1 MPNDVL
7 DDAPIEASRSLHNLP
22 TSEKPTIRILLYT
35 DDPQEIVK
43 GPAADLGLGLM
54 INHLEGHPPAF
65 ANLSITYEPR
75 YTGIG
80 PKANNKINLV
90 LDNADAKGEPF
101 DQVWVFGLHQ
111 VNRQSFSMGV
121 GGGGPESELDKAEI
135 SAFER
140 RMDTGLGVLITGDHA
155 NRQPPDIVPLD
166 LNSTCDDPR
175 RGDQFLGLG
184 RALGRCI
191 PRAGELRDWEG
202 KPTSQPRFSFNTQVV
217 VFGTNVDTQS
227 GFDLD
232 TTPQQLILQTFND
245 KGRPSLNGQPHP
257 LFFYRQGQAI
267 QLFPDHV
274 HEGAVVIPESLSA
287 RWPKKNNVRPQP
299 RVVAYGLDKR
309 NGNLLKLVGA
319 YDGDFVD
326 VGRIVAD
333 STWHHYFNVNLR
345 GFQHP
350 GALFSPTDQ
359 IGQYYRNLAL
369 WLTPRRLR
377 IQMAEV
383 MARWI
388 AQQPSI
394 AELVGPRP
402 SKLLSEM
409 MNTGSAAMKLL
420 TEVASACE
428 IHELFQTL
436 VPEAKRR
443 GYEAFYFPEKGF
455 ALSPLPSKELLL
467 GALVHGVTLQSTK
480 SIALNSAEA
489 KLASHQSAIAAAS
502 ELAFKRQKLRVER
515 TARSLQRFVGDTSP
529 SSSAP
534 GINTESNLS
543 TKLNNELS
551 SERSFVMAICDADKW
566 RMTFRLDANPNIVE
580 ELFFANLKLTDGVI
594 KGDVEK
600 PLGNK
605 IADLVGTCGPF
616 AGGTRPMFSSISFV
630 FRLKTIGG
638 GAEVGMFMAGL
649 AFLRDDGTGKLI
661 GEFRGRYITF
671 PPDAN
676 TPAATKEVEIA
687 AILGTGS
694 GDTGTGTGTQT

>member
-1 MPNDVL
+1 
-7 DDAPIEASRSLHNLP
+7 
-22 TSEKPTIRILLYT
+22 
-35 DDPQEIVK
+35 
-43 GPAADLGLGLM
+43 
-54 INHLEGHPPAF
+54 
-65 ANLSITYEPR
+65 
-75 YTGIG
+75 
-80 PKANNKINLV
+80 
-90 LDNADAKGEPF
+90 
-101 DQVWVFGLHQ
+101 
-111 VNRQSFSMGV
+111 
-121 GGGGPESELDKAEI
+121 
-135 SAFER
+135 
-140 RMDTGLGVLITGDHA
+140 
-155 NRQPPDIVPLD
+155 
-166 LNSTCDDPR
+166 
-175 RGDQFLGLG
+175 
-184 RALGRCI
+184 
-191 PRAGELRDWEG
+191 
-202 KPTSQPRFSFNTQVV
+202 
-217 VFGTNVDTQS
+217 
-227 GFDLD
+227 
-232 TTPQQLILQTFND
+232 LILQTFND

-409 MNTGSAAMKLL
+409 MNTGVAAMELL

-436 VPEAKRR
+436 VPESKRR

-467 GALVHGVTLQSTK
+467 GALVHGVTLESAQT
-480 SIALNSAEA
+480 IALNMSTEA
-489 KLASHQSAIAAAS
+489 TLAARQSAIVAAS
-502 ELAFKRQKLRVER
+502 ELAFKRQKLRVQR

-529 SSSAP
+529 SSNASA
-534 GINTESNLS
+534 IKTESKLP

-551 SERSFVMAICDADKW
+551 SERSFVMAICEGKEWD
-566 RMTFRLDANPNIVE
+566 MTFTLDSDPEITDG
-580 ELFFANLKLTDGVI
+580 LFFRNLTFAGGVI
-594 KGDVEK
+594 KGDVQK
-600 PLGNK
+600 PLDNK
-605 IADLVGTCGPF
+605 ISDLVGTCGPF
-616 AGGTRPMFSSISFV
+616 VEGTQSQFTSLSFV
-630 FRLKTIGG
+630 FRLRTIGG
-638 GAEVGMFMAGL
+638 EVGVFLAGF
-649 AFLRDDGTGKLI
+649 AFVRDDGKGVFL
-661 GEFRGRYITF
+661 GRYRVFT
-671 PPDAN
+671 PDAN

-687 AILGTGS
+687 GILGTGS
-694 GDTGTGTGTQT
+694 NDTGTGTGTQT